1 MGVRGAG
8 AMGHRHAVGRGL
20 SSGTPVAEPP
30 YRPLSLPNIR
40 QRLYRGVEGLVA
52 PSRKVDD
59 RPALAVLNV
68 NTLPLYLRLSK
79 PDRAH
84 SLRVLAWL
92 RGHGHTDPDLLAAAL
107 LHDCGKAA
115 AHIAVWQRTLKV
127 LLKRLNPSRW
137 RALSRPALRTSRRYP
152 FYVLRHHPDI
162 GADWAQQAGCTP
174 TLVWLIRFHEVDPDP
189 ADPRYALMR
198 GLQDADAAS

>member
-1 MGVRGAG
+1 M
-8 AMGHRHAVGRGL
+8 
-20 SSGTPVAEPP
+20 AEHP

-40 QRLYRGVEGLVA
+40 QRLYRGIEGLLA
-52 PSRKVDD
+52 PLRRIDD
-59 RPALAVLNV
+59 RPAVEVLTV
-68 NTLPLYLRLSK
+68 DTLPLYLRLSK

-92 RGHGHTDPDLLAAAL
+92 RRHGHTDPDLMAAAL

-115 AHIAVWQRTLKV
+115 ARIGVWQRTLKV
-127 LLKRLNPSRW
+127 LLKRTDPARW
-137 RALSRPALRTSRRYP
+137 RALSRPADRKSWRYP

-162 GADWAQQAGCTP
+162 GGQWAEQAGCTP
-174 TLVWLIRFHEVDPDP
+174 KLVWLIRFHEVDPDP

>member
-1 MGVRGAG
+1 M
-8 AMGHRHAVGRGL
+8 
-20 SSGTPVAEPP
+20 AEPP

-40 QRLYRGVEGLVA
+40 QRLYRGIEGLVA
-52 PSRKVDD
+52 PWRRIDD
-59 RPALAVLNV
+59 RPAVEALSAD
-68 NTLPLYLRLSK
+68 TLPLYLRLSK

-92 RGHGHTDPDLLAAAL
+92 KRHSQTDPDLMSAAL

-115 AHIAVWQRTLKV
+115 ARIGVWQRTLKV
-127 LLKRLNPSRW
+127 LLKRMDPARW
-137 RALSRPALRTSRRYP
+137 RALSCPADRKSWRYP

-162 GADWAQQAGCTP
+162 GAVWAEQAGCTP